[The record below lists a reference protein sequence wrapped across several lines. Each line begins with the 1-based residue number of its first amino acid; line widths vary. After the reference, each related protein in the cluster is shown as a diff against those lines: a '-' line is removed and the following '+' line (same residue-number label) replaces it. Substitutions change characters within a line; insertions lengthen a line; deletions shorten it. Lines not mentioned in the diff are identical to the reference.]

1 MGKKQI
7 RTREPLRL
15 AETVCGWHNPPGAR
29 KCGEIPYALI
39 RLMTSHYQW
48 DINAQTKHAPP
59 RLGASLRSRLRVSLR
74 SLATPWLAA
83 SLRSSPPGLVAALG
97 DLDEA
102 QKVTVIN
109 NVKQSPELAKLIA
122 TIDGAQKSPL
132 VLATAM
138 TGPEKVA
145 QQMSLDTKM
154 KIVDIAA
161 NIAKIT
167 VALGVVDS
175 ENVRKALDVP
185 LPL

>member
-1 MGKKQI
+1 MKTFAYLGFAVVPAIVLSSCSSPEESATADVVDCLDSLTELVHDVQDEDLTTAI
-7 RTREPLRL
+7 DELHSFL
-15 AETVCGWHNPPGAR
+15 EAET
-29 KCGEIPYALI
+29 
-39 RLMTSHYQW
+39 
-48 DINAQTKHAPP
+48 
-59 RLGASLRSRLRVSLR
+59 
-74 SLATPWLAA
+74 
-83 SLRSSPPGLVAALG
+83 PGLVAALG

-109 NVKQSPELAKLIA
+109 NVKQSPELAILIA
-122 TIDGAQKSPL
+122 TIKGAQESPL
-132 VLATAM
+132 VQATAM
-138 TGPEKVA
+138 TSPEKVA

>member
-1 MGKKQI
+1 M
-7 RTREPLRL
+7 
-15 AETVCGWHNPPGAR
+15 
-29 KCGEIPYALI
+29 
-39 RLMTSHYQW
+39 
-48 DINAQTKHAPP
+48 
-59 RLGASLRSRLRVSLR
+59 
-74 SLATPWLAA
+74 
-83 SLRSSPPGLVAALG
+83 
-97 DLDEA
+97 DEA

-109 NVKQSPELAKLIA
+109 NVKQSPELKKLIE
-122 TIDGAQKSPL
+122 TIAGAQESPL
-132 VLATAM
+132 VRVTAM